1 MDFSLVLEQLLPQL
15 PAALLRTLELT
26 LFSLALGFSLALP
39 TALARMSKSRALS
52 WPAHA
57 FIFYFRGT
65 PFFVQLFLIY
75 YGSGQFRPELQ
86 SVGLWVFFRE
96 AWFCGILTLTLNTAA
111 YTAEIIRGGI
121 LSVAHGEIEA
131 GRAIGM
137 TRAQVFRRIV
147 FPQAL
152 KQMLPAYSNEAI
164 QLMHATSVVS
174 VITILELVG
183 TTRIFTTKYF
193 AIFEGWI
200 TVALVYLA
208 LTLTMSAILRA
219 IERSLGARPRKPG
232 QELARGEPVEPPSE
246 PLSR

>member
-1 MDFSLVLEQLLPQL
+1 MDFGLVVEELLPRLPWALLLTLILTAASLVCGLV
-15 PAALLRTLELT
+15 
-26 LFSLALGFSLALP
+26 LALP
-39 TALARMSKSRALS
+39 LALARLSRSPLLS
-52 WPAHA
+52 WPAYG

-65 PFFVQLFLIY
+65 PFFVQLFLVY
-75 YGSGQFRPELQ
+75 YGSGQFRTTFEAL
-86 SVGLWVFFRE
+86 GLWGAFQS

-121 LSVAHGEIEA
+121 LSVPHGEIEA
-131 GRAIGM
+131 GRAVGM
-137 TRAQVFRRIV
+137 TRVQVFTRIV
-147 FPQAL
+147 APQAL

-174 VITILELVG
+174 IITILELVG

-208 LTLTMSAILRA
+208 LTLLMSAGLRA
-219 IERSLGARPRKPG
+219 IERMVGAKARKPG
-232 QELARGEPVEPPSE
+232 QELARGEAME
-246 PLSR
+246 R

>member
-1 MDFSLVLEQLLPQL
+1 MDFGLVIEELLPRL
-15 PAALLRTLELT
+15 PWALALT
-26 LFSLALGFSLALP
+26 LILTVSSLLCGLCLALP
-39 TALARMSKSRALS
+39 LALARLSRSPLLF
-52 WPAHA
+52 WPAYG

-75 YGSGQFRPELQ
+75 YGSGQFRSAFEA
-86 SVGLWVFFRE
+86 VGIWQAFE
-96 AWFCGILTLTLNTAA
+96 SAWFCGILTLTLNTAA
-111 YTAEIIRGGI
+111 YTSEIIRGGI
-121 LSVAHGEIEA
+121 LSVPHGEIEA

-137 TRAQVFRRIV
+137 TRGQVFRRV
-147 FPQAL
+147 VAPLAL

-174 VITILELVG
+174 IITILELVG

-219 IERSLGARPRKPG
+219 CERALGARPRKPG
-232 QELARGEPVEPPSE
+232 QELARGEPLEETAEPI
-246 PLSR
+246 SR